1 MLYVTK
7 GNQQF
12 RIDESEKNAWAAKGF
27 TILDA
32 EGKEVKTDYH
42 APVPYEEHIAA
53 VEAAKGA
60 KVKELEAKIKELEA
74 KIKELEEQLA
84 AQDDFE

>member
-12 RIDESEKNAWAAKGF
+12 RIEEDEKNIWAAKGF
-27 TILDA
+27 KILDA
-32 EGKEVKTDYH
+32 EGKEVETDYH
-42 APVPYEEHIAA
+42 APVPYEEHLAA
-53 VEAAKGA
+53 VEAAKST

-74 KIKELEEQLA
+74 QLA

>member
-12 RIDESEKNAWAAKGF
+12 KIEETEKNAWAAKGF

-32 EGKEVKTDYH
+32 KGKVVETDYH
-42 APVPYEEHIAA
+42 PPVPYEEHLAA
-53 VEAAKGA
+53 LEAAKST

-74 KIKELEEQLA
+74 QLEV
-84 AQDDFE
+84 QDDFE

>member
-12 RIDESEKNAWAAKGF
+12 KINEDEKNNWAAKGF

-32 EGKEVKTDYH
+32 KGNVVKTSYH
-42 APVPYEEHIAA
+42 APVPYEEHIKAIEDA
-53 VEAAKGA
+53 VAEAKST
-60 KVKELEAKIKELEA
+60 KVKDLEARIKELEA
-74 KIKELEEQLA
+74 QLA

>member
-12 RIDESEKNAWAAKGF
+12 KIDETEKNAWAAKGF
-27 TILDA
+27 KILDA

-42 APVPYEEHIAA
+42 PPVPYEEHIAA
-53 VEAAKGA
+53 VEAAKST
-60 KVKELEAKIKELEA
+60 KVKELEAEIKELKA
-74 KIKELEEQLA
+74 QLA